1 MPFSPVKWPAMAQ
14 KWFKIFFSIFP
25 CFLTQ
30 KDMIIGGVEIVHSK
44 IQFFDPYSLL
54 LLEVNR
60 LSVRSAIE
68 LNKRLSRVK
77 LTIAGAHLRRKLRVI
92 RSIFVIS
99 R

>member
-44 IQFFDPYSLL
+44 IQFLDPYSLL
-54 LLEVNR
+54 LLSAR
-60 LSVRSAIE
+60 GGSLSVGRVVLRSDALARALI
-68 LNKRLSRVK
+68 NNGKK
-77 LTIAGAHLRRKLRVI
+77 T
-92 RSIFVIS
+92 
-99 R
+99 